1 MAKKNESAA
10 IEQKWVVGDKCSFS
24 KKGKLYTT
32 GMEITAAVFP
42 SEAYFKLMIKQG
54 KIVPAPVDEEAE
66 TSNTAPAENAGA
78 ENEGGNE

>member
-54 KIVPAPVDEEAE
+54 KIVPAPVDEAE
-66 TSNTAPAENAGA
+66 NNEAPAENAGA
-78 ENEGGNE
+78 ENGGNAE

>member
-1 MAKKNESAA
+1 MAKKNESAAA

-54 KIVPAPVDEEAE
+54 KIVPAPVDEAE
-66 TSNTAPAENAGA
+66 NNEAPAENAGA
-78 ENEGGNE
+78 ENGGNAE